1 MPRNRCGRH
10 GNSPCSCGM
19 GNIYRFVEPV
29 VLFLLKTK
37 GHAHG
42 YELARDMTDCSLTDA
57 AIDLGGL
64 YRVLQR
70 LEVEALVASEWD
82 TSGSGPARRVYS
94 ITPAGEY
101 RLREWVAVIGDM
113 SNDLPMFEIAGLAI
127 AMGNGA
133 DEVKEK
139 AHFVT
144 VTNEEEGIA
153 HAIDRFVLPRAPGGP
168 ASRLP

>member
-42 YELARDMTDCSLTDA
+42 YELARDMKDCSLTDA

-101 RLREWVAVIGDM
+101 RLREWVAVIGNM
-113 SNDLPMFEIAGLAI
+113 SRSMDAFLRRARASDIEPLPDSPEADVAGSDAT
-127 AMGNGA
+127 AA
-133 DEVKEK
+133 D
-139 AHFVT
+139 
-144 VTNEEEGIA
+144 
-153 HAIDRFVLPRAPGGP
+153 DRK
-168 ASRLP
+168 

>member
-70 LEVEALVASEWD
+70 LEVEEIVASEWD

-101 RLREWVAVIGDM
+101 RLREWVAVIGNMARSMDAFLRRAKA
-113 SNDLPMFEIAGLAI
+113 SDIEPLSDFPEADAAGSDIAAAG
-127 AMGNGA
+127 
-133 DEVKEK
+133 D
-139 AHFVT
+139 
-144 VTNEEEGIA
+144 
-153 HAIDRFVLPRAPGGP
+153 
-168 ASRLP
+168 

>member
-42 YELARDMTDCSLTDA
+42 YELARDMKDCSLTDA

-94 ITPAGEY
+94 ITSAGEY
-101 RLREWVAVIGDM
+101 RLREWVAVIGNM
-113 SNDLPMFEIAGLAI
+113 SRSMDAFLRRARASDIEPLPDSPEADVAGSDAT
-127 AMGNGA
+127 AA
-133 DEVKEK
+133 D
-139 AHFVT
+139 
-144 VTNEEEGIA
+144 
-153 HAIDRFVLPRAPGGP
+153 DRK
-168 ASRLP
+168 

>member
-1 MPRNRCGRH
+1 MPRNGCRRH
-10 GNSPCSCGM
+10 GNGPCSCRM

-94 ITPAGEY
+94 ITSAGEY
-101 RLREWVAVIGDM
+101 RLREWVAVIGNM
-113 SNDLPMFEIAGLAI
+113 SRSMDAFLRRARASDIEPLPDSPEADVAGSDAT
-127 AMGNGA
+127 AA
-133 DEVKEK
+133 D
-139 AHFVT
+139 
-144 VTNEEEGIA
+144 
-153 HAIDRFVLPRAPGGP
+153 DRK
-168 ASRLP
+168 

>member
-70 LEVEALVASEWD
+70 LEVEEIVASEWD

-94 ITPAGEY
+94 ITSAGEY
-101 RLREWVAVIGDM
+101 RLREWVTVIGNM
-113 SNDLPMFEIAGLAI
+113 SRSMDAFLRRAKGSNIEPLSDLPEANADGSDTAAAG
-127 AMGNGA
+127 
-133 DEVKEK
+133 DSKE
-139 AHFVT
+139 
-144 VTNEEEGIA
+144 
-153 HAIDRFVLPRAPGGP
+153 
-168 ASRLP
+168 

>member
-42 YELARDMTDCSLTDA
+42 YELARDMKDCSLTDA

-70 LEVEALVASEWD
+70 LEVEEIVASEWD

-113 SNDLPMFEIAGLAI
+113 ARSMDAFLRRARASDIEPLPDSPEADVAGSDAT
-127 AMGNGA
+127 AA
-133 DEVKEK
+133 D
-139 AHFVT
+139 
-144 VTNEEEGIA
+144 
-153 HAIDRFVLPRAPGGP
+153 DRK
-168 ASRLP
+168 